1 VPVATPTYK
10 HQCKPAPGRAN
21 ARFVWQRPLITVGSG
36 VLYRCA
42 IFLFTKSLFHLSY
55 CCLSA
60 ASLSHHDIQ
69 FLSLS
74 FKNRPYANLCHRA
87 ANWRGSQPHRSR
99 HEKDIY
105 SFFTRTISLKC
116 ILNPETSTAVCRRC
130 WRERANVPVSSGL
143 YIPIYHPAV
152 HADPS
157 NLRQSK
163 RVHYRCSYPRTSYCT
178 QFVQSRPSRSQHSFI
193 TTSRDMC

>member
-21 ARFVWQRPLITVGSG
+21 ACFVWQRSLITRRIWCPLSPCY
-36 VLYRCA
+36 LPIA
-42 IFLFTKSLFHLSY
+42 KSLFYLS
-55 CCLSA
+55 CCYLSA

-74 FKNRPYANLCHRA
+74 FKNGPYANLCHRA
-87 ANWRGSQPHRSR
+87 ANWRGSQPHCSR

-105 SFFTRTISLKC
+105 SFFTRTTSLKC
-116 ILNPETSTAVCRRC
+116 ILNSETSTAVCRRC
-130 WRERANVPVSSGL
+130 WRECANVPVSSGL
-143 YIPIYHPAV
+143 YISIYHPAV

-157 NLRQSK
+157 NPRQSK

-193 TTSRDMC
+193 MTSRNMC